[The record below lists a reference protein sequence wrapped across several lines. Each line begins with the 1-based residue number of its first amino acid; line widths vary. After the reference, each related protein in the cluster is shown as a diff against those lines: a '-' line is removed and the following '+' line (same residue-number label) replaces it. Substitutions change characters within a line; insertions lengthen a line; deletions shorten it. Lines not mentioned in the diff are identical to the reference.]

1 MKNTIIIANNK
12 DRPTPFS
19 FSRFKK
25 PYSSSR
31 IEAIHIN
38 SIKLKEKTKKE
49 QKIFSNHE
57 NHKSSQTFTCIYRFK
72 TIFCLVYIIRLIGLN
87 FEDVKLP

>member
-1 MKNTIIIANNK
+1 MKNTIIIGNNK
-12 DRPTPFS
+12 GHTPFS

-49 QKIFSNHE
+49 QKNFQIMKIINPVKHSQFAFISSKQFSVYYILYSVN
-57 NHKSSQTFTCIYRFK
+57 RFE
-72 TIFCLVYIIRLIGLN
+72 L
-87 FEDVKLP
+87 